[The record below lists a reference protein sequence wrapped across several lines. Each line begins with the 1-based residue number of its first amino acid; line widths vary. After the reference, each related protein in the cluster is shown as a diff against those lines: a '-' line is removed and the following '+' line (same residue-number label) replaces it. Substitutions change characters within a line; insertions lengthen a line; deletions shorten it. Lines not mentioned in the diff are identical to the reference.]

1 MQNYIQSSDE
11 EKEESQSEFLPGF
24 QFNNRQN

>member
-1 MQNYIQSSDE
+1 MQNNIQSSDE